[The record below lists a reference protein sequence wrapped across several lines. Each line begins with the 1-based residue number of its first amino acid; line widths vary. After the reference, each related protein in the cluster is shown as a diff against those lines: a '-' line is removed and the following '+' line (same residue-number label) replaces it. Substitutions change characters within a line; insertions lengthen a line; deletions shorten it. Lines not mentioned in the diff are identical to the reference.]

1 MAPSSTFVYLVG
13 ICGEWQHGRAQQGDI
28 ALYNALRSPAC
39 GVPEQH
45 VCHVKDE
52 QGTAVY
58 EAQGAITM
66 TRPNKLRWETTMP
79 DETSLIADGESVW
92 HVDFFVEQVTVMSQQ
107 QAIEN
112 NPMVLLTSNSEAIWQ
127 QYSITQVDDNA
138 FNVSPT
144 SGNGQIRTL
153 TVQFDEAGLAGLVM
167 LDSQQQQSVI
177 QFTNRKFNAVI
188 SPEQFSVAVPDGFM
202 LDDQRS

>member
-1 MAPSSTFVYLVG
+1 MKKYLIKLLVFSQLMFVGQAVADDADLL
-13 ICGEWQHGRAQQGDI
+13 RARLSGLKSFTASFSQT
-28 ALYNALRSPAC
+28 
-39 GVPEQH
+39 
-45 VCHVKDE
+45 VKDE
-52 QGTAVY
+52 QGTAVH
-58 EAQGAITM
+58 EAQGTITM

-138 FNVSPT
+138 FNVSPM

-177 QFTNRKFNAVI
+177 QFTDRKFNAVI
-188 SPEQFSVAVPDGFM
+188 SPEQFTVAVPDGFM

>member
-1 MAPSSTFVYLVG
+1 MKKYLIKLLVLSQLMFVGQAVADDADLLKARLSG
-13 ICGEWQHGRAQQGDI
+13 LKSFTAAFSQT
-28 ALYNALRSPAC
+28 
-39 GVPEQH
+39 
-45 VCHVKDE
+45 VKDE
-52 QGTAVY
+52 QGTAVH
-58 EAQGAITM
+58 EAQGTITM

-127 QYSITQVDDNA
+127 QYSITKVDDNA

-177 QFTNRKFNAVI
+177 QFTGRKFNAVI
-188 SPEQFSVAVPDGFM
+188 SPEQFTVAVPDGFM

>member
-1 MAPSSTFVYLVG
+1 MKKYLIKLLVLSQLMFVGQAVADDADLLKARLSG
-13 ICGEWQHGRAQQGDI
+13 LKSFTAAFSQT
-28 ALYNALRSPAC
+28 
-39 GVPEQH
+39 
-45 VCHVKDE
+45 VKDE
-52 QGTAVY
+52 QGTAVH

-127 QYSITQVDDNA
+127 QYSITKVDDNA

-177 QFTNRKFNAVI
+177 QFTGRKFNAVI
-188 SPEQFSVAVPDGFM
+188 SPEQFTVAVPDGFM

>member
-1 MAPSSTFVYLVG
+1 MKKYLIKLLVLSQLMFVGQAVADDADLLKARLSG
-13 ICGEWQHGRAQQGDI
+13 LKSFTAAFSQT
-28 ALYNALRSPAC
+28 
-39 GVPEQH
+39 
-45 VCHVKDE
+45 VKDE
-52 QGTAVY
+52 QGTAVH
-58 EAQGAITM
+58 EAQGDITM

-127 QYSITQVDDNA
+127 QYSITKVDDNA

-177 QFTNRKFNAVI
+177 QFTGRKFNAVI
-188 SPEQFSVAVPDGFM
+188 SPEQFTVAVPDGFM

>member
-1 MAPSSTFVYLVG
+1 MKKYLIKLLVLSQLMFVGQAVADDAELLKARLSDLKSFTAAFS
-13 ICGEWQHGRAQQGDI
+13 QT
-28 ALYNALRSPAC
+28 
-39 GVPEQH
+39 
-45 VCHVKDE
+45 VKDE

-153 TVQFDEAGLAGLVM
+153 TVQFDDAGLAGLVM
-167 LDSQQQQSVI
+167 IDSQQQQSVI

-188 SPEQFSVAVPDGFM
+188 SPEQFTVAVPDGFM

>member
-1 MAPSSTFVYLVG
+1 MKKYLIKLLVLSQLMFVGQAVADDADLLKARLSG
-13 ICGEWQHGRAQQGDI
+13 LKSFTAAFSQT
-28 ALYNALRSPAC
+28 
-39 GVPEQH
+39 
-45 VCHVKDE
+45 VKDE
-52 QGTAVY
+52 QGTAVH
-58 EAQGAITM
+58 EAQGTITM

-127 QYSITQVDDNA
+127 QYSITKVDDNA

>member
-1 MAPSSTFVYLVG
+1 MKKYLIKLLVLSQLMFVGQAVADDAELLKARLSG
-13 ICGEWQHGRAQQGDI
+13 LKSFTAAFSQT
-28 ALYNALRSPAC
+28 
-39 GVPEQH
+39 
-45 VCHVKDE
+45 VKDE
-52 QGTAVY
+52 QGTAVH
-58 EAQGAITM
+58 EAQGTITM

-127 QYSITQVDDNA
+127 QYSITKVDDNA

-177 QFTNRKFNAVI
+177 QFTGRKFNAVI
-188 SPEQFSVAVPDGFM
+188 SPEQFTVAVPDGFM